1 MVACPLPLRRN
12 VHLDLAV
19 PAGARVQPGVDLSY
33 RMRMIGAVRD
43 VTLLRLEH
51 DDCQLREPLNR
62 DWDTSHHVLDV
73 RKAFNFL
80 NGCDVPR

>member
-1 MVACPLPLRRN
+1 
-12 VHLDLAV
+12 
-19 PAGARVQPGVDLSY
+19 
-33 RMRMIGAVRD
+33 MIGAVRD

-73 RKAFNFL
+73 RKAFNFF
-80 NGCDVPR
+80 NGCDVPWPGFPEDLSIASFACDRWRVEGLSRLAGT